1 MKRNDFLIGF
11 FIGLFG
17 AFNGFS
23 AQKPQIRDLL
33 TPQEHQVYQSNPDY
47 RNRMDLFEEV
57 LDRYAKTLRQLVR
70 ESKLEEGLKSLENLG
85 ALAEHIIEQTGQSAR
100 GKDLRSKEVKKLEIR
115 LRKLIETLQDL
126 KSAVHLHYQPDFQLA
141 ADHLED
147 ARNRLLAQMFGEG
160 LYGQRLDN
168 EQVQKDAS
176 IAKAGSDGFFGTAAG
191 PSSGGPEPAL
201 DDRFTQKEYAK
212 LQENQE
218 LVKRVEAFLEIA
230 ESRLK
235 EMQRRMQKKAWE
247 GKEENPLEFH
257 TYWDMVHAYER
268 AIDGIMIN
276 IDEKAKYKR
285 ASDKDIR
292 KSLELL
298 NKKIVEFIPQL
309 EGLKGIDPQFQDE
322 ELDREVQQAL
332 KTSLDAKR
340 GSEYGLGAPVK

>member
-1 MKRNDFLIGF
+1 MKRKRFWICFLTC
-11 FIGLFG
+11 LFA
-17 AFNGFS
+17 AFNGLS
-23 AQKPQIRDLL
+23 AQKHQIKDLL
-33 TPQEHQVYQSNPDY
+33 TPQEYRVYQSDPNYKD
-47 RNRMDLFEEV
+47 RMDLFEEV
-57 LDRYAKTLRQLVR
+57 LDRYAKMLRQYVR
-70 ESKLEEGLKSLENLG
+70 ESKLEEGLKSLEYLG
-85 ALAEHIIEQTGQSAR
+85 ALAEYIIEQTGQSAR

-115 LRKLIETLQDL
+115 LRKLIETVQDL
-126 KSAVHLHYQPDFQLA
+126 KSAVHLHFQPDFQLA
-141 ADHLED
+141 ADHLTD

-160 LYGQRLDN
+160 LYGQRLDS
-168 EQVQKDAS
+168 EEVQKDAS
-176 IAKAGSDGFFGTAAG
+176 IAKANSDGFFGTAAG
-191 PSSGGPEPAL
+191 PSSGGPAPAL

-230 ESRLK
+230 DDRLK

-247 GKEENPLEFH
+247 DKEENPLEFH

-285 ASDKDIR
+285 ASEKDIR

-322 ELDREVQQAL
+322 QLDRAIQTAL